1 MSDFDHLTE
10 RQQIALRFL
19 GIVEDK
25 RIHEVRRDALRDYAD
40 RALTDPNIA
49 EATRLCLLFRRK
61 HGVCRPATNL
71 RSIR

>member
-1 MSDFDHLTE
+1 MTDFDHLTE
-10 RQQIALRFL
+10 RQQIALQFL

-40 RALTDPNIA
+40 QALSDPNIA
-49 EATRLCLLFRRK
+49 EATRHCLRFRREN
-61 HGVCRPATNL
+61 GVHRPVTKL